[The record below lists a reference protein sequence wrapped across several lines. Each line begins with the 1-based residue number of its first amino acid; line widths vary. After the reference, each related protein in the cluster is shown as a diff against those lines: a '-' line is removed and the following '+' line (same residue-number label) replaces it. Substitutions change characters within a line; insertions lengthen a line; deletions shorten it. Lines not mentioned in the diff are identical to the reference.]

1 MYQKCMIPK
10 MPFLS
15 FYIFHGSSKPIPMK
29 LQSWSPLGAEVF
41 GLHGLGKFTSFGRSL
56 GGWNWAVWNVPKKP
70 WISTGEIR
78 NLQRWSFSLEV
89 TVCGRYS
96 ISCLGLYTFIY
107 KGKRGEEMNELQVT
121 RISIHDVVI
130 APKTFEFVF
139 WLVGVLCF
147 VFWFLDYCSWL
158 LAWLSRFW
166 PSNTSTC
173 WEV

>member
-1 MYQKCMIPK
+1 M
-10 MPFLS
+10 
-15 FYIFHGSSKPIPMK
+15 
-29 LQSWSPLGAEVF
+29 F

-56 GGWNWAVWNVPKKP
+56 GGWNWAELKRADKP
-70 WISTGEIR
+70 RISTGEIR
-78 NLQRWSFSLEV
+78 NLQRWSFTWMGDSLEV

-107 KGKRGEEMNELQVT
+107 KGKRGEEINELQVT

-147 VFWFLDYCSWL
+147 VF
-158 LAWLSRFW
+158 
-166 PSNTSTC
+166 
-173 WEV
+173 

>member
-1 MYQKCMIPK
+1 

-15 FYIFHGSSKPIPMK
+15 FYIFHGSSKTDPNEAAK
-29 LQSWSPLGAEVF
+29 LVTPGGRRCLVFMALVNSLHLGDHWEV
-41 GLHGLGKFTSFGRSL
+41 GTGRFETRRK
-56 GGWNWAVWNVPKKP
+56 NREYP
-70 WISTGEIR
+70 TGEIR
-78 NLQRWSFSLEV
+78 NLQRWSFTLMGDSLAV

-107 KGKRGEEMNELQVT
+107 KGKRGEEINELQVT

-147 VFWFLDYCSWL
+147 VF
-158 LAWLSRFW
+158 
-166 PSNTSTC
+166 
-173 WEV
+173 

>member
-1 MYQKCMIPK
+1 MVPQNR
-10 MPFLS
+10 S
-15 FYIFHGSSKPIPMK
+15 
-29 LQSWSPLGAEVF
+29 QWSCKAGHPWGRRCLVFMALVNSLHLGDHWEV
-41 GLHGLGKFTSFGRSL
+41 GTGRFETRRK
-56 GGWNWAVWNVPKKP
+56 NREYP
-70 WISTGEIR
+70 TGEIR
-78 NLQRWSFSLEV
+78 NLQRWSFTWMGDSLEV